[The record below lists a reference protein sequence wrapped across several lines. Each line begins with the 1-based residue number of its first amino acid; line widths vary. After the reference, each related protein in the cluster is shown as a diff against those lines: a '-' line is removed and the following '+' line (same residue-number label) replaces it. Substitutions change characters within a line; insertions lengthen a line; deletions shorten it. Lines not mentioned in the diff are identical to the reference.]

1 MLNDEPDQGAPDD
14 EVIYVAVSSADDLTS
29 SMGQLDV
36 PGSGTPTGLERPIR
50 PAPPAIPAAA
60 VQSSLPRL
68 AEGSEIARGGMASV
82 HRVYDRNIRRF
93 VALKRVD
100 PELIQ
105 TTPDAVQL
113 FVEEAQITGQLEH
126 PNIVPIYDLGTDDTQ
141 VPLFTMKLIRGQTLS
156 ELVAESDRSSHTP
169 AQLRKILEVFLKI
182 CDAISFAHSRGV
194 IHRDLKPDNVM
205 IGTHGQVYVMDW
217 GCALL
222 RGPRRAIAPDGGSAV
237 AVAVETTSR
246 RSMPRV
252 VLGTAAYMAPEQAH
266 GRVDEVDERSDI
278 YGLGAIL
285 YYVLTRRPP
294 HGGRNYVESV
304 LRAQAGEVAPPE
316 QVRPQASIPRAL
328 AGIAMRALAPEA
340 KDRFGSV
347 AEMRLA
353 VERFLTGAGWFP
365 HRRYQAGD
373 VIIREGEIGDEA
385 YLIASG
391 TCEAWRTVDGA
402 RLPLRRMGPGE
413 MFGETAIITS
423 QPRSA
428 SVAAVGDV
436 EVTVI
441 SRDTLEQELGD
452 ESWIGSLVRTL
463 ASRFRDAERRG
474 EREARTAVFTRIVEV
489 ARIHLLAA
497 GTTADGWISASWS
510 RLLAAISATMDVDE
524 ELVRQAVLGSAEL
537 RIDETA
543 DLIRSR
549 V

>member
-1 MLNDEPDQGAPDD
+1 LNDEPDPGGPD
-14 EVIYVAVSSADDLTS
+14 EEIIYVAVSAAADLTS
-29 SMGQLDV
+29 TMG
-36 PGSGTPTGLERPIR
+36 PSGETTGVERPRR
-50 PAPPAIPAAA
+50 PAPPEAAA
-60 VQSSLPRL
+60 LQSRLPRL
-68 AEGSEIARGGMASV
+68 ADGSEIARGGMASV
-82 HRVYDRNIRRF
+82 HRVFDRNIRRF

-126 PNIVPIYDLGTDDTQ
+126 PNIVPIYDLGTDDAN

-156 ELVAESDRSSHTP
+156 ELVAESDRNGHTP
-169 AQLRKILEVFLKI
+169 AQLRRILEVFLKI
-182 CDAISFAHSRGV
+182 CDAIAFAHSRGV

-205 IGTHGQVYVMDW
+205 VGAHGQVYVMDW

-222 RGPRRAIAPDGGSAV
+222 RGDRKPVAPGGVAAV
-237 AVAVETTSR
+237 AVDTTSR
-246 RSMPRV
+246 RSMPRI

-294 HGGRNYVESV
+294 HGARNYVESV

-316 QVRPQASIPRAL
+316 QVRPHASIPRAL

-340 KDRFGSV
+340 KDRFASV
-347 AEMRLA
+347 AELRLA

-365 HRRYQAGD
+365 HRQYKAGE
-373 VIIREGEIGDEA
+373 VILREGEIGEEA
-385 YLIASG
+385 FLIVSG
-391 TCEAWRTVDGA
+391 ACEAWRTVGGT
-402 RLPLRRMGPGE
+402 RVPLRRMGAGE
-413 MFGETAIITS
+413 MFGETAIITA

-428 SVAAVGDV
+428 SVVAISDV

-441 SRDTLEQELGD
+441 SRATLEQELGD
-452 ESWIGSLVRTL
+452 DSWIGALVRTL
-463 ASRFRDAERRG
+463 ATRFRDAERRG
-474 EREARTAVFTRIVEV
+474 ERAARAAVFTRIIEA
-489 ARIHLLAA
+489 ARVHLLAA
-497 GTTADGWISASWS
+497 GTTADGWISAPWS
-510 RLLAAISATMDVDE
+510 RLLAAIAVTMDVDE
-524 ELVRQAVLGSAEL
+524 ELVRQAILGSAEL
-537 RIDETA
+537 RLDEAA

-549 V
+549 A